1 MTAMIPLCLPSVG
14 PGEEEA
20 VIAAI
25 RSGWIAPMGPQLEA
39 FEARLAE
46 LTDRPSVVAV
56 SSGTAALH
64 LALLAAGVGE
74 GDTVAVS
81 TLTFAATANAVAYT
95 GAQSLFIDCDDTGL
109 MSADL
114 LAQALANADR
124 AGHPITAII
133 VVDLYGRPADHPRIC
148 ALAKRHGAKVI
159 ADAAESLGAEL
170 DGRPAGSFG
179 DFAALSFNGNKIVTA
194 SSGGAV
200 LCRDPESADQVRYL
214 ATQARQPVLHYEH
227 TDVGF
232 NYRLSNILAA
242 LGLAQLARLPEIL
255 VVKRAHHLAYQQMAD
270 EVEGIALLDA
280 ADGNCWLSILRIDP
294 GARLSATE
302 LGEQLLREGIETRP
316 VFKPMHLQ
324 PVNAGCSLD
333 YISGR
338 AQEFYA
344 TGLALPSS
352 VDLRESERSQ
362 VIAAVRRLMTSVLPS
377 TPEVV

>member
-14 PGEEEA
+14 RGEEEA
-20 VIAAI
+20 VLAAI

-39 FEARLAE
+39 FETRLAE
-46 LTDRPSVVAV
+46 LTDRPSAVAV

-64 LALLAAGVGE
+64 LALLAAGIKA

-95 GAQSLFIDCDDTGL
+95 GAQSLFIDCDDNGL
-109 MSADL
+109 MSVDL
-114 LAQALANADR
+114 LAQALDDADR
-124 AGHPITAII
+124 AGRPIAAII
-133 VVDLYGRPADHPRIC
+133 AVDLYGRPADYPRIC
-148 ALAKRHGAKVI
+148 ALAEHHGAKVI
-159 ADAAESLGAEL
+159 ADSAESVGAEL

-179 DFAALSFNGNKIVTA
+179 EFAALSFNGNKIVTS

-200 LCRDPESADQVRYL
+200 LCRDPERAEYVRYL

-255 VVKRAHHLAYQQMAD
+255 AVKRAHHLAYQQMAD
-270 EVEGIALLDA
+270 EVEGIDLLDA
-280 ADGNCWLSILRIDP
+280 ADGNCWLSILRVHP
-294 GARLSATE
+294 SARLSATE
-302 LGEQLLREGIETRP
+302 LGEQLLSEGIETRP
-316 VFKPMHLQ
+316 MFKPMHLQ

-333 YISGR
+333 YINGR
-338 AQEFYA
+338 AQDLFA

-352 VDLRESERSQ
+352 VDLLEPQRSQ
-362 VIAAVRRLMTSVLPS
+362 VIAAVRRLTTSVQPS